1 MVRQTSGIR
10 EIMPWGNRS
19 TSKISAK
26 EVEKV
31 QHGDRFTGQR
41 KNRDLEL
48 VTMAMTM
55 MMAATMPMMMVTM
68 EEWKT
73 W

>member
-1 MVRQTSGIR
+1 METDQQVKSRKRSG
-10 EIMPWGNRS
+10 
-19 TSKISAK
+19 
-26 EVEKV
+26 KV
-31 QHGDRFTGQR
+31 QEDDRFSGQR

-48 VTMAMTM
+48 VTMPMPTMTM
-55 MMAATMPMMMVTM
+55 MMATMPMMMATM